1 MTTTADNL
9 SYRHWQLR
17 RDIDGICWLTLD
29 RQDTK
34 LNTLGDEVIAE
45 LERVVTAL
53 EQEPPAGL
61 ILLSGKRGSFIA
73 GADIREFDQI
83 DSADQGRRYIERVHH
98 LFNRIEKLP
107 FPSAVGIDGVCL
119 GGGLELALCF
129 DYRIARDVPATRIGF
144 PEVKL
149 GIFPGFGGSA
159 RTIEMLGA
167 MQALPF
173 ILQGRNVSA
182 KAARGLGLIDEV
194 VGPHQELTW
203 AARRA
208 VLGRRRSKPSG
219 TMARLTNNSLAR
231 RPLASYVRKQTEP
244 HANPAHYP
252 APYALLD
259 AWERHGDDRAAMLR
273 AEAEQVSQLL
283 VSDTSRNL
291 RRVFQLME
299 RLKAEGKR
307 THFKARRVH
316 VMGAGV
322 MGGDIAAWCALRG
335 LEVTLQD
342 RELAQVKP
350 ALERATELFKRKL
363 KDDARVQAA
372 QGRLRAD
379 IEGRGV
385 ARADVVIEAIFED
398 LAAKQE
404 LMRHLEPQLQPHA
417 LLATNTSALD
427 LAAIANVLTRPGRLI
442 GLHFFNP
449 VAKMPLVEVVEAPG
463 VTDSDELARGSAFA
477 VAIDK
482 LPVTVR
488 NSPGFLV
495 NRVLGNYMANALML
509 HRSGRTIE
517 EIDQAAEWF
526 GMPMGPVELADT
538 VGLDIGMSVM
548 RTLGADPALLA
559 ELERMVAS
567 GRKGR
572 KSGEGFYLW
581 KNGKAQKGVV
591 PGTANPAALAPQ
603 LMQPYFDE
611 CRAALAEGIVDD
623 ADLLD
628 AAMIFGTGFPPF
640 RGGPLH
646 YQQSQGQ
653 QAQGQQSQSPQSQA
667 TQSQA
672 PQSPSASGVGAAA
685 APLAGAGTAVS
696 AEDEEDP
703 TSSDS
708 AAAGTALRQPG
719 QPSAASAPNATAE
732 LNRDPVTPTAAPQPA
747 DLPESPGA
755 GSDSSDIRAGE
766 ATRSDT
772 DTQDKPDQ
780 GARS

>member
-1 MTTTADNL
+1 MTTPVDSL
-9 SYRHWQLR
+9 SLQHWQLR

-29 RQDTK
+29 RQDAR
-34 LNTLGDEVIAE
+34 LNTLGTEVIAE
-45 LERVVTAL
+45 LESIVTAL
-53 EQEPPAGL
+53 EQQPPAGL
-61 ILLSGKRGSFIA
+61 ILLSGKCGSFIA
-73 GADIREFDQI
+73 GADIREFEEI
-83 DSADQGRRYIERVHH
+83 RSAEEGRRYIERVHQ
-98 LFNRIEKLP
+98 LFDRIERFS
-107 FPSAVGIDGVCL
+107 FPTAVGIEGVCL

-129 DYRIARDVPATRIGF
+129 NYRIARDVPATRIGF

-167 MQALPF
+167 ARALPF
-173 ILQGRNVSA
+173 ILQGRNLSA
-182 KAARGLGLIDEV
+182 RAARGMGLVDEV
-194 VGPHQELTW
+194 VGPHQELSW

-208 VLGRRRSKPSG
+208 VLKRRRSKGGG
-219 TMARLTNNSLAR
+219 TIARLTSNSLAR
-231 RPLASYVRKQTEP
+231 KPLASYIRKQTEP

-252 APYALLD
+252 APYALID
-259 AWERHGDDRAAMLR
+259 AWERHGDNRAAMLR
-273 AEAEQVSQLL
+273 SEAELVSQLL
-283 VSDTSRNL
+283 VGDTSRNL
-291 RRVFQLME
+291 RRVFRLME
-299 RLKAEGKR
+299 RLKAEGR
-307 THFKARRVH
+307 QSDFKARRVH
-316 VMGAGV
+316 VIGAGV

-342 RELAQVKP
+342 RELAQIKP
-350 ALERATELFKRKL
+350 ALTRATELFRRRL
-363 KDDARVQAA
+363 KEEARVQAA

-379 IEGRGV
+379 VEGHGI

-398 LAAKQE
+398 LTAKQE
-404 LMRHLEPQLQPHA
+404 LMQRIEPQLQPHA

-427 LAAIANVLTRPGRLI
+427 LAAIASVLERPERLI

-449 VAKMPLVEVVEAPG
+449 VARMPLVEVVTAPG
-463 VTDSDELARGSAFA
+463 VTDEAELARGSAFA

-482 LPVTVR
+482 LPVTVH

-509 HRSGRTIE
+509 HRAGHTIE

-526 GMPMGPVELADT
+526 GMPMGPVELSDT

-548 RTLGADPALLA
+548 RTLGADPGLLA

-581 KNGKAQKGVV
+581 KNGKPQKGVV
-591 PGTANPAALAPQ
+591 PGTANPATLAPK

-611 CRAALAEGIVDD
+611 CRAALAEGIVAD

-646 YQQSQGQ
+646 YLDSA
-653 QAQGQQSQSPQSQA
+653 AQ
-667 TQSQA
+667 
-672 PQSPSASGVGAAA
+672 SASATAAPVTAAA
-685 APLAGAGTAVS
+685 TAAAVS
-696 AEDEEDP
+696 AAPAATAPEEEAP

-708 AAAGTALRQPG
+708 AAAGTVIRQPG
-719 QPSAASAPNATAE
+719 EPVASAAPEAGATAATTDSGSE
-732 LNRDPVTPTAAPQPA
+732 
-747 DLPESPGA
+747 PG
-755 GSDSSDIRAGE
+755 SEI
-766 ATRSDT
+766 DT
-772 DTQDKPDQ
+772 EQNPDQ
-780 GARS
+780 GARP